1 MSSSRILQPGI
12 ARSFSQYFDMPFT
25 IEDILAE
32 FEFTLQRETI
42 ELPETTKLLDLS
54 ALGKELRRNRNHIE
68 LVNETA
74 RREALISPILFEVAD
89 VTNQRINVE
98 YSIAVNEHL
107 KGTVDYFLPSHN
119 LLVIEAKQSD
129 LVRGFTQLAVEMVA
143 LDQWTRSDTP
153 RLYGIVTTGEDWQF
167 GVLER
172 SAKVVIQD
180 PRRLR
185 VPEELEELVRFLV
198 GILE

>member
-1 MSSSRILQPGI
+1 MSPSRILQPGVG
-12 ARSFSQYFDMPFT
+12 RSFSQYFDMPFT

-42 ELPETTKLLDLS
+42 ELPETTKLLDLA
-54 ALGKELRRNRNHIE
+54 ALGKALRRNRNHIE

-89 VTNQRINVE
+89 LTNQRINVE